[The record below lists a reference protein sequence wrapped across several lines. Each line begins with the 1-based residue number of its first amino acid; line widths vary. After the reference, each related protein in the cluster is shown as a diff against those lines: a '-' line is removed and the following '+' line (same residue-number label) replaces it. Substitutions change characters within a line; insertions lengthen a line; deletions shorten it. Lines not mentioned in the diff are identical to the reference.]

1 MLTNVKEVVKNIIIF
16 FPGIKS
22 PVTGKI
28 TNQTKIRKETYKNT
42 EISPKT
48 RWIYNLHI
56 PESDPGPTKKSV
68 YDIKFP
74 QK

>member
-1 MLTNVKEVVKNIIIF
+1 MLTNVKEVV
-16 FPGIKS
+16 PGIKS

-68 YDIKFP
+68 YDITFP